1 MKSHNLVVLLSLFI
15 VLHYGC
21 NQAPEEFSYEDP
33 EQNQPDTDPQPNRN
47 PVPDKLVGAEK
58 PQYGKSF
65 SHPTLPLEMIWVDP
79 GHYWM
84 GSKRDDAPESE
95 KPNALVSISKGF
107 WLAKYE
113 TTQEL
118 YQAITQE
125 NPSEFKFARQPVEYV
140 AYYEA
145 EDFCEKLTAVEKQSG
160 RLPDNYSY
168 HLPTESQWEFVAKGG
183 SQASKVEFP
192 PFEYYAWHKDNC
204 KSPNIVGMKEPH
216 PLGFYDILGN
226 VSELCYGRYATLPS
240 LPKKDWIG
248 PQDGQFCVARGGNW
262 FVEPSLCTTTA
273 RLDTLPTFQ
282 MAHIGFRIALS
293 DILNR

>member
-1 MKSHNLVVLLSLFI
+1 MKTNVLRGILTLLIVVN
-15 VLHYGC
+15 YGC
-21 NQAPEEFSYEDP
+21 NQAPEQVPDEVPVTD
-33 EQNQPDTDPQPNRN
+33 QPKEDPQPMRN
-47 PVPDKLVGAEK
+47 PVPEKLVESEK
-58 PQYGKSF
+58 PQTGKSF

-84 GSKRDDAPESE
+84 GSRADNAPDNE
-95 KPNALVSISKGF
+95 KPNALVSISTGF
-107 WLAKYE
+107 WLATYE

-118 YQAITQE
+118 YQAVTNE
-125 NPSEFKFARQPVEYV
+125 NPSEFKFPRQPVEYV

-145 EDFCEKLTAVEKQSG
+145 EIFCEKLTAFEKQQG

-183 SQASKVEFP
+183 SEASKEEFP
-192 PFEYYAWHKDNC
+192 PFEYYVWHKGNC
-204 KSPNIVGMKEPH
+204 KSPNIVGLKEPH

-248 PQDGQFCVARGGNW
+248 PQDGRFCVARGGNW
-262 FVEPSLCTTTA
+262 FVDPSQCTPTV

-282 MAHIGFRIALS
+282 MAHIGFRVALS